1 MVITICVGSAC
12 HLKGSQK
19 VIETLQKLVA
29 EQNLYE
35 EVELKAGFC
44 LGRCAEGVTIKADDR
59 LICNVTPD
67 NITEIFNELVAEQSD

>member
-29 EQNLYE
+29 ERELE
-35 EVELKAGFC
+35 KKVELKAGFC
-44 LGRCAEGVTIKADDR
+44 LGKCAEGVTIKADDK
-59 LICNVTPD
+59 LICNVTPE
-67 NITEIFNELVAEQSD
+67 NITEIFDGLIAQ

>member
-29 EQNLYE
+29 ERELE
-35 EVELKAGFC
+35 KKVELKAGFC
-44 LGRCAEGVTIKADDR
+44 LGKCAECVKIK
-59 LICNVTPD
+59 
-67 NITEIFNELVAEQSD
+67 